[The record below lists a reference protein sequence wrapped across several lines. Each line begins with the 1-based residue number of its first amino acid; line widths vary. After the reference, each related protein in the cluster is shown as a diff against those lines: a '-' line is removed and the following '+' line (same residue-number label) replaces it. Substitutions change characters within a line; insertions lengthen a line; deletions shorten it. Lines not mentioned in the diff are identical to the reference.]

1 MKRRLIFWTIYV
13 FAIIIMYLSTTT
25 VFKSKPEIGI
35 KQSTIYLIKQFEGL
49 RHTAYDDGYGNMT
62 IGVGHLIKPNEE
74 KLYYTTLSTKQ
85 AHKLLERDMEPC
97 ERTIASKVSSP
108 LTQHQFDALMSFCYN
123 IGPDRFAGSDVLRH
137 TAKQNYKKAADA
149 MLSWNKPEVLT
160 KRRKQERKLFLQG
173 A

>member
-1 MKRRLIFWTIYV
+1 
-13 FAIIIMYLSTTT
+13 MYLATYQMSPKQSD
-25 VFKSKPEIGI
+25 VGI

-85 AHKLLERDMEPC
+85 AHKLLELDMEPC
-97 ERTIASKVSSP
+97 ERTIESKVSSP

-123 IGPDRFAGSDVLRH
+123 IGVDKFAGSDVLRH

>member
-13 FAIIIMYLSTTT
+13 FAIVIMYLASVSETLK
-25 VFKSKPEIGI
+25 KSEVGI

-49 RHTAYDDGYGNMT
+49 KHTAYDDGYGNMT

-97 ERTIASKVSSP
+97 ERTIDAKVTSP
-108 LTQHQFDALMSFCYN
+108 LTQHQFDALMSFCHN
-123 IGPDRFAGSDVLRH
+123 IGPDRFASSDVVRH
-137 TAKQNYKKAADA
+137 TNRQNYKKAADA
-149 MLSWNKPEVLT
+149 MLSWNKPEALT
-160 KRRKQERKLFLQG
+160 KRRQKERKLFLQG